1 MYIVIEGMPGTGKTT
16 LAKALAQKTNAIY
29 MKSIFSN
36 TDTGKK
42 IRAILN
48 KGLSKEVESF
58 YIIDLLLDELR
69 LKKNLECGN
78 VVRDKVYASSLAH
91 LRAHGFINTEE
102 CISAALYDSYLELRS
117 LTVEP
122 DHVIYIKPIMEKV
135 KDHLYQKGDLS
146 AIDLELVGEQTK
158 YQSQQFELEKELCEK
173 YGDKMYYIDSF
184 SGTVDEMVDT
194 IINGLCLEDKEHA

>member
-16 LAKALAQKTNAIY
+16 LAKALAKKTNAMY

-36 TDTGKK
+36 TDTGSR

-48 KGLSKEVESF
+48 SGLSKEVEPF

-69 LKKNLECGN
+69 LKRNLEYGN

-102 CISAALYDSYLELRS
+102 CVSSALYNSYLELKALS
-117 LTVEP
+117 VEP
-122 DHVIYIKPIMEKV
+122 DRIIYLRPVMEKV
-135 KDHLYQKGDLS
+135 REHFYQKGDLS
-146 AIDLELVGEQTK
+146 AIDLELIEAQSK
-158 YQSQQFELEKELCEK
+158 YQRQQFELEKELSERF
-173 YGDKMYYIDSF
+173 GNKMLNIDSF
-184 SGTVDEMVDT
+184 SGTVDEMVDS
-194 IINGLCLEDKEHA
+194 IIKDLCLEAEKNA